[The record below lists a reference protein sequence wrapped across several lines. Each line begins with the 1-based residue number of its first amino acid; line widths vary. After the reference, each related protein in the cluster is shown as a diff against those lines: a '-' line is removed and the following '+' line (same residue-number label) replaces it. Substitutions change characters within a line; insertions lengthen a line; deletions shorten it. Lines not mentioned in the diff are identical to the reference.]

1 MSDLMTKNDSL
12 DKYNNDIQIN
22 THRLFENIIQKSN
35 DNDQRIIEQ
44 IQKMND
50 ARDIKTTMDS
60 ITAAYN
66 DKRQYIDDLKLSYIK
81 KLHGVNHLSKLY
93 SLSDHSSLD
102 SLAET
107 QKQNII

>member
-1 MSDLMTKNDSL
+1 
-12 DKYNNDIQIN
+12 
-22 THRLFENIIQKSN
+22 
-35 DNDQRIIEQ
+35 
-44 IQKMND
+44 MND

-107 QKQNII
+107 QK